1 MSIDLKGITFSIL
14 LAALGVG
21 LVLIGAAEKLTIA
34 GTGIQVEDIRFRLA
48 LLALGVML
56 LIGAGVFQMTELRRR
71 LPDEGK
77 PAEISASKPSPAVP
91 KISHKGTAESFFL
104 TLDDDAVASFPTSV
118 KGAIRLQIMART
130 VVNLVGQYGHVF
142 ASLAQSGCEVQILI
156 VDPESESARHIYA
169 NNHAVYLRNAKSA
182 LARLAELQHRYK
194 DCIKV
199 RFFPYVPTVSILN
212 VEQRDLSDSF
222 VQVQMYFIHGAIGR
236 DRPIFRVN
244 RTDPW
249 YAVFRDEFESIWK
262 SFPDADVKAYES
274 KL

>member
-1 MSIDLKGITFSIL
+1 MSIDLKGINFSIL

-34 GTGIQVEDIRFRLA
+34 GTGIHVEDIRFRIA
-48 LLALGVML
+48 LIVIGVIL
-56 LIGAGVFQMTELRRR
+56 LIGAAVFQRTELRRR
-71 LPDEGK
+71 LPDEDK
-77 PAEISASKPSPAVP
+77 PNGVSAPKPSPVVP
-91 KISHKGTAESFFL
+91 KISQKGAAESFFL
-104 TLDDDAVASFPTSV
+104 TLDDDAIASFPTSV
-118 KGAIRLQIMART
+118 KGAIRLQILART

-142 ASLAQSGCEVQILI
+142 SSLAQSGCEVQILI

-169 NNHAVYLRNAKSA
+169 NNHVVYLRNAKTA
-182 LARLAELQHRYK
+182 LARLAELQDRHK
-194 DCIKV
+194 DFIKV

-212 VEQRDLSDSF
+212 VEQRDVSDSF

-236 DRPIFRVN
+236 DRPIFRVY

-262 SFPDADVKAYES
+262 LFPDADVKTYED